1 MLDKLV
7 IIVWRGQV
15 PGVSARCFFCVLI
28 YPQKEMISSSMYPF
42 MAFNDDTEVTHS
54 EMLADGTVKVCIETP
69 TDDGKFKNATCWL
82 PMFKWEVNGYS
93 YLEMLFLRQLVFRNE
108 SLILECSQDGGIDGE
123 F

>member
-1 MLDKLV
+1 
-7 IIVWRGQV
+7 
-15 PGVSARCFFCVLI
+15 
-28 YPQKEMISSSMYPF
+28 

-54 EMLADGTVKVCIETP
+54 EMLADGTVKVYIETP
-69 TDDGKFKNATCWL
+69 TDNGFKNATCWL

-123 F
+123 I